1 MGRHVLTLYH
11 VLTLHHRLEKLET
24 KIDRQQQYSRR
35 NFLLVHRINENK
47 DEDADELVLQTFNTE
62 INIDIKLEQ
71 IDRTH
76 RIDNLH

>member
-1 MGRHVLTLYH
+1 M
-11 VLTLHHRLEKLET
+11 ET
-24 KIDRQQQYSRR
+24 KIDMQQQYSRR
-35 NFLLVHRINENK
+35 NFLLVDGINENK
-47 DEDADELVLQTFNTE
+47 DEDTDELVLQTFNTE

>member
-1 MGRHVLTLYH
+1 M
-11 VLTLHHRLEKLET
+11 
-24 KIDRQQQYSRR
+24 QQQYSRR
-35 NFLLVHRINENK
+35 NFLLVHGINENK
-47 DEDADELVLQTFNTE
+47 DEDTDELVLQTFNTE

>member
-1 MGRHVLTLYH
+1 M
-11 VLTLHHRLEKLET
+11 ET
-24 KIDRQQQYSRR
+24 KIDMQQQYSRR
-35 NFLLVHRINENK
+35 NFLLVHGINENK
-47 DEDADELVLQTFNTE
+47 DEDTDELVLQTFNTE